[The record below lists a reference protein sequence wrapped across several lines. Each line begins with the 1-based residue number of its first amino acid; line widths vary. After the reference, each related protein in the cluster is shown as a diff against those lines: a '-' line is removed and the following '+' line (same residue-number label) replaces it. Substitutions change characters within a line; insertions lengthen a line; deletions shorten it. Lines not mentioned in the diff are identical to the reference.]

1 MLWQKKS
8 RFKNHKKSGV
18 TLSKKD
24 IKQGF
29 NAKGMSEFA
38 KDAAPDIWN
47 EILTDSSRNLKT
59 ASPALQ
65 NALLTEFKKIV
76 NNS

>member
-1 MLWQKKS
+1 MAKKF

-29 NAKGMSEFA
+29 DAKSMSEFA
-38 KDAAPDIWN
+38 KFAAPDLWN
-47 EILTDSSRNLKT
+47 KILTDSSISLKT

-76 NNS
+76 GNS

>member
-1 MLWQKKS
+1 MAKKF

-29 NAKGMSEFA
+29 DDKSMYEFA
-38 KDAAPDIWN
+38 KVAAPDIWN
-47 EILTDSSRNLKT
+47 KILTDSSISLKT
-59 ASPALQ
+59 TSPALQ

-76 NNS
+76 GNS